1 MNELHILIR
10 NVIALF
16 NQCREFPCRENYEML
31 NIHRKHLQSHIDA
44 EVPKPIEPFK
54 IKESFMGIT
63 GIANGKLSTWYYKEH
78 GDQWNEKLDTRKYF
92 TDEQVRF
99 LLDAPL
105 VLDREM
111 EDIDRACIMRM
122 SDWIVHVKDG
132 TFINYDGHAHYCDG
146 VHISRHYVYPS
157 DYLAGYMDTSIPHIC
172 WYNK

>member
-1 MNELHILIR
+1 M
-10 NVIALF
+10 VI
-16 NQCREFPCRENYEML
+16 
-31 NIHRKHLQSHIDA
+31 
-44 EVPKPIEPFK
+44 PIED
-54 IKESFMGIT
+54 T
-63 GIANGKLSTWYYKEH
+63 GKLPAVIQDWKL
-78 GDQWNEKLDTRKYF
+78 GDPNMDAY